1 MSHFFFFA
9 WTAETCSTIK
19 LVFILYFV
27 WDPELESESEPE
39 SDSIRIPESG
49 VGVGTAPPRLRTPGS
64 LDALKPQNKN
74 EHIARYEIGR
84 FVLGF
89 TGFAQIS

>member
-1 MSHFFFFA
+1 M
-9 WTAETCSTIK
+9 
-19 LVFILYFV
+19 
-27 WDPELESESEPE
+27 ESEPE

-89 TGFAQIS
+89 TGFAHLVTTGQAIDLKLTKIANFLEGHIKEFYN